1 MKALVWLSCLPV
13 EKVLPNRAGTALSWR
28 VPAQVIQLL
37 VDSLQRH
44 GDKVDFSNYSEI
56 VTSACSTSFAFTYMP
71 SRQIQPC
78 DLEVGQIMSPKM
90 TTIMSKI
97 GIDNVYF
104 PHKKKSKK
112 AHNRDVS

>member
-1 MKALVWLSCLPV
+1 MDREEENSSLVWTVSWSHDCRLQLEMNNMKALVWLSCLPV

-71 SRQIQPC
+71 SRQINMLP
-78 DLEVGQIMSPKM
+78 
-90 TTIMSKI
+90 
-97 GIDNVYF
+97 
-104 PHKKKSKK
+104 
-112 AHNRDVS
+112 A